1 MDNHDTKSNDLHQAF
16 TVDVFVE
23 HMPVSAFCH
32 QNWVCW
38 RAVPQ
43 AGGKTKKLPISP
55 ITGGA
60 NRNNDPSD
68 WGSFQQASQHLKA
81 NPSLAGLGF
90 VFTPSTG
97 MFFVDIDN
105 ALHDGK
111 WNDITNELIARLP
124 GAFVEVS
131 QSGRGVHIIGTG
143 TPPAGRRCKSAAG
156 FDIYPGEG
164 GNRFVALTGT
174 HATGIDGTDLQAELN
189 AVFDDYLGEL
199 AVVSKVNLTEGPR
212 EDWSGPEDD
221 DELLKILM
229 RSKSKRRQMRDMLA
243 ASGAP
248 ADNES
253 NFTASFKEL
262 WDADEDALGKA
273 YPHEQGTQP
282 FDHSR
287 ADAAL
292 CQHLAWGTGCDAE
305 RMDRL
310 FRRSGLMRDKWEG
323 RDGYVESTLS
333 TAIGQQVEVY
343 QDAAKRTKEAA
354 GKVAQPPVVQEFET
368 FDPGCGFA
376 GTGDHEIDARAVLT
390 ASHGRL
396 AVEISGSLRWWN
408 GSAWQRA
415 EERHVKRVIANAM
428 TGAGAKTSSGRING
442 TADVL
447 KILAPSKPHTLAS
460 RNVFFNNGVL
470 DPLTGVITPHSPANG
485 NTSTL
490 SVEYAPGSRPA
501 VWEAWLLDLFEGE
514 PERVELLQEMMGW
527 CLCND
532 NLGIQ
537 KAMCIVGPKR
547 AGKGT
552 VLNVLQALLTP
563 EQATPFEFS
572 TLNDCKTLGSIKDA
586 QVAIDADAGTPKR
599 DDARGVRECFLK
611 ITAGDAMSV
620 KMLYTQTPWTGRA
633 TCKILT
639 ASNRLPGDFDDSGAM
654 AGRWIPLVF
663 SKTFFGKEDPALLER
678 LIAELPAIAV
688 WAVEGLR
695 RLAIRGRFMLPE
707 SSVSAM
713 DSIESAASPLLEFV
727 EDCLHVEANGK
738 ASSEAIYS
746 AYGMWAA
753 RAGIATRMDR
763 RAFQKSLAETLQ
775 GKGAMSKKSIRV
787 EGGVKRGWEG
797 VRLRGIPTA
806 PDNIIQLT
814 A

>member
-1 MDNHDTKSNDLHQAF
+1 MDNNSQMLNSFPLESQLA
-16 TVDVFVE
+16 E
-23 HMPVSAFCH
+23 HMPVAAFCH

-60 NRNNDPSD
+60 NRNNEPSD
-68 WGSFQQASQHLKA
+68 WGSFQQACDYLAA
-81 NPSLAGLGF
+81 NPGLAGLGF
-90 VFTPSTG
+90 VFTQETG
-97 MFFVDIDN
+97 MFFVDIDD

-174 HATGIDGTDLQAELN
+174 QATGIDGTDLQTELN
-189 AVFDDYLGEL
+189 AIFDDYLGER
-199 AVVSKVNLTEGPR
+199 VVISEVDLTEGPR

-221 DELLKILM
+221 AELLKMAM
-229 RSKSKRRQMRDMLA
+229 RSASMR
-243 ASGAP
+243 SRFGAGV
-248 ADNES
+248 
-253 NFTASFKEL
+253 TFKQL
-262 WDADEDALGKA
+262 WECDEDALGVA
-273 YPHEQGTQP
+273 YPHDQGTEP

-292 CQHLAWGTGCDAE
+292 LQHLAFWTGCNAE

-310 FRRSGLMRDKWEG
+310 FRQSGLMRDKWDE
-323 RDGYVESTLS
+323 RNYAETIIRK
-333 TAIGQQVEVY
+333 TIGWQVEVY
-343 QDAAKRTKEAA
+343 QDAAKRTQEAA
-354 GKVAQPPVVQEFET
+354 GKVAQPPVVQDFET
-368 FDPGCGFA
+368 YDPGCGFA

-396 AVEISGSLRWWN
+396 AIENAGALRWWN
-408 GSAWQRA
+408 GRAWQRA
-415 EERHVKRVIANAM
+415 EDRHVKRVIANAM

-447 KILAPSKPHTLAS
+447 RILAPSMPSTQIT
-460 RNVFFNNGVL
+460 RNVFFNNGAL
-470 DPLTGVITPHSPANG
+470 DPLTGAITPHSPANG

-490 SVEYAPGSRPA
+490 SVEYIPGVRPA
-501 VWEAWLLDLFEGE
+501 VWERWLLDLFEGE

-552 VLNVLQALLTP
+552 VLNVLQALLSP
-563 EQATPFEFS
+563 EQASPFEFS
-572 TLNDCKTLGSIKDA
+572 TLNDCKTLASIKDA

-663 SKTFFGKEDPALLER
+663 SKTFFGKEDPALLEK
-678 LIAELPAIAV
+678 LIAELPAIAA

-695 RLAIRGRFMLPE
+695 RLAVRGRFVLPE
-707 SSVSAM
+707 SSLSAM

-727 EDCLHVEANGK
+727 EECLLIEADGK

-746 AYGMWAA
+746 AYVLWAV
-753 RAGIATRMDR
+753 RAGITVRMDR
-763 RAFQKSLAETLQ
+763 RAFLKSLAETLQ
-775 GKGAMSKKSIRV
+775 GKGPMSKSIRID
-787 EGGVKRGWEG
+787 GGVKRGWEG
-797 VRLRGIPTA
+797 VRIRGIPMA
-806 PDNIIQLT
+806 PDNVIPLT